1 MKTCSRCGKTKDDGD
16 FYKDRHLKDGLYS
29 WCKACYKIARRLR
42 REDPAV
48 KAVEA
53 KRVRN
58 WREAHP
64 ERVKEIKDTVMR
76 KKYLDP
82 KTKRWWPD

>member
-1 MKTCSRCGKTKDDGD
+1 MKTCPRCGRSLDESAFGKD
-16 FYKDRHLKDGLYS
+16 KRAKDGLRC

-42 REDPAV
+42 LEDPAV
-48 KAVEA
+48 KMRNATT
-53 KRVRN
+53 VRK

>member
-16 FYKDRHLKDGLYS
+16 FYRASRLKDGLHS
-29 WCKACYKIARRLR
+29 WCKACDKIARRLR

-48 KAVEA
+48 KMRNATAVR
-53 KRVRN
+53 K
-58 WREAHP
+58 WREAHT
-64 ERVKEIKDTVMR
+64 ELVKEIKDTAMR